1 MTVKPKSRKPPSSR
15 LPMVPTTDTM
25 KLPNDGIVSIHVK
38 RKSSRIGKN
47 TADGKRK
54 CRKCVGR
61 PRGPYRTNGLS
72 PAERLLNAIIE
83 AKPCKPMS
91 SPDLRG
97 KAKKPSKPIKA
108 NAKKSARAKVNSSVK

>member
-1 MTVKPKSRKPPSSR
+1 
-15 LPMVPTTDTM
+15 MVPTTDTM

-38 RKSSRIGKN
+38 K
-47 TADGKRK
+47 TADCKRK

-61 PRGPYRTNGLS
+61 PRGPYRTKGLS

-83 AKPCKPMS
+83 AKPCKPMA

-97 KAKKPSKPIKA
+97 KEKRLGKTIKA
-108 NAKKSARAKVNSSVK
+108 NAKRIARSKADSSVK